1 MESRQARA
9 PFEPLLALR
18 IVVKIH
24 RDGAVRALDGVSLE
38 IPAGQPLSIFGPTA
52 QGHATATTA
61 PIWAA
66 AGRDRSGPGG
76 RRNGGVLDRLPQKP
90 VVAGLHALRMRAAP
104 RIGRHSADRT
114 ARPRCS
120 AGGLGG
126 DRLLVGH
133 GSTPG

>member
-1 MESRQARA
+1 MESRQAPA
-9 PFEPLLALR
+9 PIEPLVELR
-18 IVVKIH
+18 DVVKIH

-38 IPAGQPLSIFGPTA
+38 IPAGQSLSIVGPGA
-52 QGHATATTA
+52 QAYATTS

-66 AGRDRSGPGG
+66 AGSNRSGPGG

-104 RIGRHSADRT
+104 RIGRQSADRT
-114 ARPRCS
+114 ARPRSS
-120 AGGLGG
+120 AGGLAG

-133 GSTPG
+133 GSSPG